1 MMRRTLLEWES
12 IGYGND
18 TADSNV
24 IPSHFAD
31 RLAKVAAA
39 SPLAGRGGG
48 GVLEHGRHALRARG
62 IVGVLVA
69 EGCSLEILPKI
80 DAKDGGGTGQI
91 AQTRR
96 RLVHMLALAIDIK
109 IDVGQVTQLDWQNE
123 TLLEILIRIFSEKLV
138 DALRH
143 GMPRRYVGHEE
154 DLRSLRGRLDVVR
167 QFTRFAVDP
176 SRLACRYDG
185 LSADIALNRIMKAAV
200 VRLARIT
207 RSTANLS
214 RLRDLS
220 LAFADI
226 ATVPV
231 PALRWA
237 DVVLDRTNARWR
249 ELLNM
254 AKLLLGE
261 RFQTTSSGEG
271 AGFSLL
277 FEMNTLFEEY
287 VGRMV
292 TRALSCSHLNVV
304 RQGGK
309 IYCLEGD
316 RGGLFQTRPDILI
329 KHGDKVVQVID
340 TKWKRIAPQ
349 IDDRKRG
356 VSQTDVYQMMA
367 YGSLYD
373 CPRLTLL
380 YPHHAGLGEFDGM
393 QATHRI
399 TRSDR
404 RLETVSVDISTAAG
418 LAERLRSVTG
428 IETRASVTAAGSGQL
443 YMPDVEGGSRH

>member
-1 MMRRTLLEWES
+1 MMRRTILEWES
-12 IGYGND
+12 IGYGED
-18 TADSNV
+18 PADLGV

-48 GVLEHGRHALRARG
+48 GVLEHGRNALRARG

-80 DAKDGGGTGQI
+80 DAKDSGGADSI

-138 DALRH
+138 DALRQ

-154 DLRSLRGRLDVVR
+154 DLPSLRGRLDVVR
-167 QFTRFAVDP
+167 QFTKFAVDP

-214 RLRDLS
+214 RLRGLS

-231 PALRWA
+231 LALRWA

-271 AGFSLL
+271 TGISLL

-287 VGRMV
+287 VGRMM
-292 TRALSCSHLNVV
+292 TRAFSGSHLNVV

-316 RGGLFQTRPDILI
+316 SGGLFQTRPDILI
-329 KHGDKVVQVID
+329 KNGDKVVQVID

-349 IDDRKRG
+349 LDDKKRG
-356 VSQTDVYQMMA
+356 VSQSDVYQMMA

-373 CPRLTLL
+373 CSRLTLL

-399 TRSDR
+399 TRSGK
-404 RLETVSVDISTAAG
+404 RLETVSVDISTPAG
-418 LAERLRSVTG
+418 LAERLRRVTG
-428 IETRASVTAAGSGQL
+428 AVRAANVTAVGGGQL
-443 YMPDVEGGSRH
+443 CLPDLEGGS

>member
-1 MMRRTLLEWES
+1 MMRRTIVEWES
-12 IGYGND
+12 IDYGDDLTNLR
-18 TADSNV
+18 V
-24 IPSHFAD
+24 IPLHFAD

-48 GVLEHGRHALRARG
+48 GVLEQGRNALRARG

-80 DAKDGGGTGQI
+80 DAKGSESADSI

-96 RLVHMLALAIDIK
+96 RLVHMLASAIDIK
-109 IDVGQVTQLDWQNE
+109 IDVGQVTQLDWQSE

-138 DALRH
+138 DTLRQ
-143 GMPRRYVGHEE
+143 GMPRRYIGHEE
-154 DLRSLRGRLDVVR
+154 DLPSLRGRLDMVR
-167 QFTRFAVDP
+167 QFTKFAVDP

-200 VRLARIT
+200 GRLARIS

-231 PALRWA
+231 EALRWA
-237 DVVLDRTNARWR
+237 DVVLDRSNTRWR
-249 ELLNM
+249 ELLSM

-261 RFQTTSSGEG
+261 RFQTTSSGKG
-271 AGFSLL
+271 TGFSLL

-287 VGRMV
+287 IGRML
-292 TRALSCSHLNVV
+292 TRALSGSHLNVV

-309 IYCLEGD
+309 VYCLEGEN
-316 RGGLFQTRPDILI
+316 GGIFQTRPDILI
-329 KHGDKVVQVID
+329 KDSGEVVQVID

-349 IDDRKRG
+349 IDDKKRG
-356 VSQTDVYQMMA
+356 VSQLDVYQMMA

-393 QATHRI
+393 QAMHRI
-399 TRSDR
+399 TRSNR
-404 RLETVSVDISTAAG
+404 RLETVSIDISTAAD
-418 LAERLRSVTG
+418 LAERLRCVTSPV
-428 IETRASVTAAGSGQL
+428 AAANVTAVNSDQL
-443 YMPDVEGGSRH
+443 FLPDVQEGSRY

>member
-1 MMRRTLLEWES
+1 MLRRTILEWES
-12 IGYGND
+12 IAYGEDPANQ
-18 TADSNV
+18 AF
-24 IPSHFAD
+24 IPSHIAD
-31 RLAKVAAA
+31 RIAKVAAA
-39 SPLAGRGGG
+39 SPLAGRGGV
-48 GVLEHGRHALRARG
+48 GVLEHGRKALRARG
-62 IVGVLVA
+62 IVGVLAA

-80 DAKDGGGTGQI
+80 DTTDGGGADSI

-109 IDVGQVTQLDWQNE
+109 IDAGQVTQFDWQNE

-138 DALRH
+138 DALRK
-143 GMPRRYVGHEE
+143 GMPRRYIGHTE
-154 DLRSLRGRLDVVR
+154 DLPSLRGRLDVVR
-167 QFTRFAVDP
+167 QFTKFAVDP
-176 SRLACRYDG
+176 SRLACRYDA
-185 LSADIALNRIMKAAV
+185 LSTDIALNRIMKASV
-200 VRLARIT
+200 VRLARIA
-207 RSTANLS
+207 RSSSNLT

-226 ATVPV
+226 ASVPV
-231 PALRWA
+231 SALQWE

-287 VGRMV
+287 IGRMV
-292 TRALSCSHLNVV
+292 MRALSGSRLQVV

-316 RGGLFQTRPDILI
+316 SGGLFQTRPDILI
-329 KHGDKVVQVID
+329 KDGASVVQVID
-340 TKWKRIAPQ
+340 TKWKRIAAHL
-349 IDDRKRG
+349 DDKKRG
-356 VSQTDVYQMMA
+356 VSQSDVYQMMA

-373 CPRLTLL
+373 CPRLTLM
-380 YPHHAGLGEFDGM
+380 YPHHAGLGESDGM
-393 QATHRI
+393 QASHRI
-399 TRSDR
+399 TKSQR
-404 RLETVSVDISTAAG
+404 RLETVSVNISTATG
-418 LAERLRSVTG
+418 LTERLRGMTG
-428 IETRASVTAAGSGQL
+428 AITAGNLTSTSAWN
-443 YMPDVEGGSRH
+443 

>member
-1 MMRRTLLEWES
+1 MRRTILEWES
-12 IGYGND
+12 IHYGD
-18 TADSNV
+18 DLADLSV

-31 RLAKVAAA
+31 RLAKVAA
-39 SPLAGRGGG
+39 SSSLTGRGGG

-80 DAKDGGGTGQI
+80 DAKDGGGAGSI

-123 TLLEILIRIFSEKLV
+123 TLLEILIQIFSEKLV
-138 DALRH
+138 DALRQ
-143 GMPRRYVGHEE
+143 GMPRRYVSNEE
-154 DLRSLRGRLDVVR
+154 DLPSLRGRLDVVR
-167 QFTRFAVDP
+167 QFTKFAVNP

-200 VRLARIT
+200 VRLTRIA

-226 ATVPV
+226 AAVPV
-231 PALRWA
+231 RALRWN

-254 AKLLLGE
+254 AKLMLGE

-292 TRALSCSHLNVV
+292 ARALSDTHLNVV

-316 RGGLFQTRPDILI
+316 DEGLFQTRPDILI
-329 KHGDKVVQVID
+329 KNGDKVVQIID
-340 TKWKRIAPQ
+340 TKWKRITRQ
-349 IDDRKRG
+349 LNDNKRG
-356 VSQTDVYQMMA
+356 ISQSDVYQMMA

-380 YPHHAGLGEFDGM
+380 YPHHTGLGEFDGI
-393 QATHRI
+393 QATHQI
-399 TRSDR
+399 TRTER
-404 RLETVSVDISTAAG
+404 KLETVSVDISTAAG
-418 LAERLRSVTG
+418 LVERLRGVIGAIS
-428 IETRASVTAAGSGQL
+428 AANVTAVDSGQL
-443 YMPDVEGGSRH
+443 CRTHVEGGSRH

>member
-1 MMRRTLLEWES
+1 MMRRTVLEWES
-12 IGYGND
+12 IGYGD
-18 TADSNV
+18 DPADLSV
-24 IPSHFAD
+24 IPSHLAD

-48 GVLEHGRHALRARG
+48 GVLEHGRNALRARG

-80 DAKDGGGTGQI
+80 DAKSGGEADRIVQI
-91 AQTRR
+91 RR

-109 IDVGQVTQLDWQNE
+109 IDVGKVAHLDWQNE

-138 DALRH
+138 DALRQ
-143 GMPRRYVGHEE
+143 GMPRRYAGHEE
-154 DLRSLRGRLDVVR
+154 DLPSMRGRLDVVR
-167 QFTRFAVDP
+167 QFTKFAADP

-200 VRLARIT
+200 ERLTRIS
-207 RSTANLS
+207 RSIANLS

-226 ATVPV
+226 ATESV
-231 PALRWA
+231 PALRWG

-254 AKLLLGE
+254 ARLLLGK

-271 AGFSLL
+271 TGFSLL

-287 VGRMV
+287 VGRSV
-292 TRALSCSHLNVV
+292 TRALSGSHLNVV
-304 RQGGK
+304 RQGGR
-309 IYCLEGD
+309 IYCLEGES
-316 RGGLFQTRPDILI
+316 GGLFQTKPDILI
-329 KHGDKVVQVID
+329 KNGDTVVQVID
-340 TKWKRIAPQ
+340 TKWKRIALQ
-349 IDDRKRG
+349 VDDKKRG
-356 VSQTDVYQMMA
+356 VSQSDVYQLMA

-373 CPRLTLL
+373 CQRLTLL
-380 YPHHAGLGEFDGM
+380 YPHHAGLGEFDGI

-399 TRSDR
+399 TKSDR
-404 RLETVSVDISTAAG
+404 RLETVTVDISTAVG
-418 LAERLRSVTG
+418 LAERLRTLIDVVTVANATG
-428 IETRASVTAAGSGQL
+428 ADRG
-443 YMPDVEGGSRH
+443 